1 MLIRQ
6 NNTQLR
12 QFSLTHFVLA
22 CHSVSDSVE
31 QVGSHDLPKPLPSP
45 PPLPLSVPIAYCT
58 ARPCQA
64 QSHRIG
70 LRLRLGHCLLEIFS
84 LRLQLCPPP
93 SLLFSS
99 RLYYVYYF
107 LVVCFFRQ
115 RREGG
120 GREVRQGLSKRGC
133 KNAEKARSS
142 LLERQTEPWPWHFTT
157 LSGTL
162 LSFHFVSFR
171 FSISL

>member
-1 MLIRQ
+1 MIRQ

-22 CHSVSDSVE
+22 CHSYSDSVE
-31 QVGSHDLPKPLPSP
+31 QVGSHDLPKPLPP
-45 PPLPLSVPIAYCT
+45 PPFSSSLSN
-58 ARPCQA
+58 
-64 QSHRIG
+64 
-70 LRLRLGHCLLEIFS
+70 HCLLHGTPMSSPVASHWASTSIGALSAGNFLAS
-84 LRLQLCPPP
+84 TSALPS
-93 SLLFSS
+93 SLLPPLISS
-99 RLYYVYYF
+99 ILRVL
-107 LVVCFFRQ
+107 FFGCLFFQ
-115 RREGG
+115 AVKEG

>member
-22 CHSVSDSVE
+22 CHSDSVE

-45 PPLPLSVPIAYCT
+45 PPLPLLVPIAYCT

-84 LRLQLCPPP
+84 LRLQLCPRP
-93 SLLFSS
+93 SALLTLLISS
-99 RLYYVYYF
+99 ILRVL
-107 LVVCFFRQ
+107 FFGCLFFQ
-115 RREGG
+115 AVKEG